1 MELTYNLKFREKNI
15 PTKLRPIQMNQ
26 ELLRYCETEICKLL
40 NKKTTRKI

>member
-1 MELTYNLKFREKNI
+1 MELPYNLKFREKDN
-15 PTKLRPIQMNQ
+15 PTKSRPIQMNQ